1 MDRSTDGGTLIMTEQ
16 KKPAP
21 NPFDPAA
28 LRITDGFAA
37 NGGAEKL
44 LLVVPVQ
51 KPNKQSFV
59 RVHPDPDMS
68 IRLAL
73 LELKEE
79 REFYAVTPSVAVQIP
94 GEVRSVEMR
103 LAITQ
108 QGTIFLWP
116 VPLPSN
122 DRKENS
128 WNVTARI
135 GAETARTQWV
145 RMTSNM
151 NAQCYD
157 VHVAQSATPDPV
169 WPEKS
174 LQDLLQLAFG
184 NGRLIDSLE
193 HPVIQRL
200 LGRG

>member
-1 MDRSTDGGTLIMTEQ
+1 MTDQPKT
-16 KKPAP
+16 AP

-44 LLVVPVQ
+44 LLVLHVQ

-59 RVHPDPDMS
+59 RVHPGPEFS
-68 IRLAL
+68 IQIAL

-79 REFYAVTPSVAVQIP
+79 REFYAVAPSVAEQLP
-94 GEVRSVEMR
+94 GEVRAVEIC
-103 LAITQ
+103 LAMTQ
-108 QGTIFLWP
+108 QGTAFLWP
-116 VPLPSN
+116 VPLPST

-128 WNVTARI
+128 WSFS
-135 GAETARTQWV
+135 ARTGADLAKTNWV
-145 RMTSNM
+145 RLTANM

-157 VHVAQSATPDPV
+157 VHVAQGATADPV
-169 WPEKS
+169 WPDKTLAE
-174 LQDLLQLAFG
+174 LLKLGFG

>member
-1 MDRSTDGGTLIMTEQ
+1 MSDT
-16 KKPAP
+16 KKDAP

-28 LRITDGFAA
+28 LRITEGFAA

-68 IRLAL
+68 VRLAL
-73 LELKEE
+73 IELKEE
-79 REFYAVTPSVAVQIP
+79 HEFYAVTPSVAEQIP
-94 GEVRSVEMR
+94 SEVRNVEMCV
-103 LAITQ
+103 AITQ
-108 QGTIFLWP
+108 QGSLFLWP
-116 VPLPSN
+116 SPLPSG

-135 GAETARTQWV
+135 GAETAKTNWV
-145 RMTSNM
+145 RMKSNSD
-151 NAQCYD
+151 AQCYD
-157 VHVAQSATPDPV
+157 VTVAQSVTVDPV
-169 WPEKS
+169 WPDKTLTE
-174 LQDLLQLAFG
+174 LLTLAFG